1 MKSLL
6 LTNVVLASAAVAS
19 AKISLPNGWFTIPPE
34 QSIKPG
40 KFNGKPRYLTWMAD
54 SQIKHGVEPTY
65 AYTVSAYLSGVLLAY
80 DRTGDNKYRDYVKH
94 HADTVLYP
102 AWNGEILLHNN
113 SNSIDDIRFGHTFLD
128 MYNITG
134 GEEIYKV
141 AADSLKDQI
150 DRSFRTPDGGFYH
163 RYPAYIDQMW
173 LDGIYMLDVFYARWT
188 HEFQPDNTTAWDDI
202 ALQFDLIDAGTLAD
216 RERTNGLPL
225 HGFDYSKKQVWA
237 DPETGVSPH
246 VWGRAVGWY
255 IMALV
260 DTLDYFPETHPG
272 RARLIKYLQSV
283 ANAIVAA
290 QDPKYKGWYNIMDPG
305 LEKRHG
311 NYIESSGSSMF
322 VYGLFKGVR
331 HGYLEG
337 KKYIDAALSGY
348 ELMTETFAEPR
359 KGDGALVWEWTVQTG
374 SLSSNGTFEY
384 YASMPLFEN
393 DLKGVAPFL
402 FSSYEYELY
411 IEGQKK

>member
-1 MKSLL
+1 MP
-6 LTNVVLASAAVAS
+6 T
-19 AKISLPNGWFTIPPE
+19 GWFKLSPE
-34 QSIKPG
+34 QKIAPG

-54 SQIKHGVEPTY
+54 SQIKHGVEPTF
-65 AYTVSAYLSGVLLAY
+65 AYTVSAYLSGILLAWE
-80 DRTGDNKYRDYVKH
+80 RTGDDKYLDYVKR

-102 AWNGEILLHNN
+102 ARNGEILLHNN

-128 MYNITG
+128 MYNLTG
-134 GEEIYKV
+134 GEEIYKI

-188 HEFQPDNTTAWDDI
+188 YEFQSDNTTAWDDI
-202 ALQFDLIDAGTLAD
+202 ILQFDLIDAGTTVD
-216 RERTNGLPL
+216 RERTNGLPV
-225 HGFDYSKKQVWA
+225 HGFDWSKKAMWA
-237 DPETGVSPH
+237 DPKTGAAPH

-260 DTLDYFPETHPG
+260 DTLDYFPEKHEG

-283 ANAIVAA
+283 ADAIVAA
-290 QDPKYKGWYNIMDPG
+290 QDPKYKGWYNIMDPR
-305 LEKRHG
+305 LESRAG

-322 VYGLFKGVR
+322 VYGLLKGAR
-331 HGYLEG
+331 LGYLED
-337 KKYIDAALSGY
+337 KKYLDAALSGY
-348 ELMTETFAEPR
+348 EVMTETFAEKR

-374 SLSSNGTFEY
+374 SLSSNGTFEVSDTQ
-384 YASMPLFEN
+384 AAM
-393 DLKGVAPFL
+393 
-402 FSSYEYELY
+402 
-411 IEGQKK
+411 